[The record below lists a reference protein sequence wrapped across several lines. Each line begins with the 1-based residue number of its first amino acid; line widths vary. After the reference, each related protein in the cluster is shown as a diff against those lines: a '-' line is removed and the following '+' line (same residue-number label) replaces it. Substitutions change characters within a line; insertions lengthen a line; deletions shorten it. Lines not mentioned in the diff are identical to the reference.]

1 MWGPNQEYD
10 FWEDYKKGNITGRIP
25 NFTPDLQPEPKG
37 AFMRVWD
44 LISFDYEA
52 FEPLVDTIHELQR
65 RQGFRVIKTRPM
77 KSCKVHLTLGKAS
90 GRVYP
95 EGREKETPSE

>member
-10 FWEDYKKGNITGRIP
+10 FGEDYKKGNITGRIP
-25 NFTPDLQPEPKG
+25 NFTPEVQPEPKG
-37 AFMRVWD
+37 DFMRVWD

-52 FEPLVDTIHELQR
+52 FEPVVDTIRELQAH
-65 RQGFRVIKTRPM
+65 QGFRVIKDRPP
-77 KSCKVHLTLGKAS
+77 SSHKVNLTFGKAS
-90 GRVYP
+90 GRIHS